1 MANINWQQARAL
13 AEEAKTLAD
22 PQQENLVRR
31 IKSEDAAL
39 GEAVEDL
46 LDLSGRPAP
55 DVDPDAPLEG
65 QRLGAYRLIEPVGS
79 GGMGTVYLAERADD
93 VFDKRVAIKIMA
105 SGAMD
110 PRIAAR
116 LRAERQILAALEHPN
131 IARLLDG
138 GTTPSGVPY
147 IVMEHVEGREL
158 GAYCDRHRLSVDD
171 RLKLFSK
178 ICHAVHYAHRN
189 LVVHRDLKPSNVL
202 VTEDGEP
209 KLLDFGIAKILDEE
223 LGQQTVAMTQ
233 ANMVVMTP
241 EYASPEQ
248 ARGDPITTASD
259 IYGLGI
265 VLYELLTGQVP
276 FRVSM
281 RRPEEMFRVI
291 LEAAPVRPS
300 DSIKPAIAV
309 DRRDP
314 PYDAEIVADLRRTTP
329 DKLAKQLRG
338 DLDQIIL
345 TALRK
350 EPERRYASAQQ
361 FADDI
366 RRYQDNLPTLA
377 QPDSKLYRAR
387 KFARRHWIGL
397 SFVGVLVVL
406 ASSAAVVFALQA
418 ARIAE
423 ERDIA
428 EVERTRAQEVSD
440 FLVRLTA
447 TASPY
452 QTPTLRDLVLAGSK
466 QLDDL
471 DGQPGLQAE
480 LRNVLG
486 DISLQMGSYQE
497 AENLLTDALG
507 QREELFG
514 AESPQAAETRYLLGN
529 TLRRM
534 GKFDEALVMYADAQS
549 IFEKIPDQREWLG
562 YVLQNI
568 AHSKLAQGQV
578 SAAEQDYREAQR
590 LIGEEVGP
598 TTYFYGIVTGDLANA
613 LFSAGKLD
621 EAENSYRE
629 SIQILATEDP
639 TDPDIH
645 VRRAAL
651 ALVLHWKGEY
661 EEAQRLFETSI
672 PPMAEALGDKHP
684 DVLGAK
690 SNLGRLLHD
699 RGDLAGAERLFEE
712 VLAGNESNL
721 GSDHYLVGYSRV
733 NLATLWHDRG
743 RLAAAEEQL
752 RAALNVYDGTLAP
765 DHVYVGAAL
774 VALGNVLVDRGLEL
788 PALGLLERGVG
799 IYKQS
804 LSEDHWQVADAE
816 ASLGRALT
824 VADRPDEGAPLLAR
838 GHEILRASRGDN
850 DRRTRRAAEWLRL
863 AADET
868 R

>member
-65 QRLGAYRLIEPVGS
+65 QRLGAYRLIEPIGS

-93 VFDKRVAIKIMA
+93 VFDKRVAIKIMS
-105 SGAMD
+105 SGATD

-116 LRAERQILAALEHPN
+116 LRAERQILAALEHPS

-158 GAYCDRHRLSVDD
+158 TAYCDRHRLSVDD
-171 RLKLFSK
+171 RLELFSK

-300 DSIKPAIAV
+300 DAIKPAVTV

-314 PYDAEIVADLRRTTP
+314 PYDPEIVADLRRTTP

-338 DLDQIIL
+338 DLDQIVL

-361 FADDI
+361 LADDI
-366 RRYQDNLPTLA
+366 RRYQDDLPTLA
-377 QPDSKLYRAR
+377 QPDSNLYRAR
-387 KFARRHWIGL
+387 KFVRRNWLSL
-397 SFVGVLVVL
+397 SFVASLVAL
-406 ASSAAVVFALQA
+406 ATTAAIVFALQA
-418 ARIAE
+418 TRIAE

-428 EVERTRAQEVSD
+428 ETERARAEQVSD
-440 FLVRLTA
+440 FLVRLTQ

-452 QTPTLRDLVLAGSK
+452 ETPNLRDMVRSGAT
-466 QLDDL
+466 QIDDL
-471 DGQPGLQAE
+471 DNQPALQSE
-480 LRNVLG
+480 LQHVLG
-486 DISLQMGSYQE
+486 DISIEMGSYRE
-497 AENLLTDALG
+497 AERLLSAALETRTG
-507 QREELFG
+507 IFG
-514 AESPQAAETRYLLGN
+514 IANRRTAQTRYLLGDAY
-529 TLRRM
+529 RGM
-534 GKFDEALVMYADAQS
+534 GRFADAIS
-549 IFEKIPDQREWLG
+549 MYNGALATFEAME
-562 YVLQNI
+562 
-568 AHSKLAQGQV
+568 
-578 SAAEQDYREAQR
+578 
-590 LIGEEVGP
+590 GEERWRGYALQSRGHAQLAEDSVADAETDYELALSLLEQSTGSESFDVGV
-598 TTYFYGIVTGDLANA
+598 ITGDLANA
-613 LFSAGKLD
+613 QFRSGKLD
-621 EAENSYRE
+621 QAAQNYRRAIE
-629 SIQILATEDP
+629 IITNVDP
-639 TDPDIH
+639 GDPDIQ

-651 ALVLHWKGEY
+651 ALTLHWKGEY
-661 EEAQRLFETSI
+661 DEAQRLFEASI
-672 PPMAEALGDKHP
+672 PPMAEALGAQHP

-712 VLAGNESNL
+712 VLAGNENNL
-721 GSDHYLVGYSRV
+721 GPDHYLVAYSRV
-733 NLATLWHDRG
+733 NLAKLWTDRG
-743 RLAAAEEQL
+743 RLSAAEEQL
-752 RAALNVYDGTLAP
+752 RTALETYNGTLAP
-765 DHVYVGAAL
+765 DHAYVGAAL

-788 PALGLLERGVG
+788 PAIKQLERGVG
-799 IYKQS
+799 IFKKS
-804 LSEDHWQVADAE
+804 LPEDHWQVADAE

-824 VADRPDEGAPLLAR
+824 VADRADQGAPLLAR
-838 GHEILRASRGDN
+838 GHEILKATRGEN

>member
-65 QRLGAYRLIEPVGS
+65 QRLGAYRLIEPLGS

-93 VFDKRVAIKIMA
+93 VFDKRVAIKIMS

-171 RLKLFSK
+171 RLELFAK
-178 ICHAVHYAHRN
+178 ICTAVHYAHRN

-202 VTEDGEP
+202 VTEEGEP

-291 LEAAPVRPS
+291 LDATPVWPS
-300 DSIKPAIAV
+300 VALKPAVEV

-314 PYDAEIVADLRRTTP
+314 PYEPEIVADLRRTTP

-361 FADDI
+361 LADDI
-366 RRYQDNLPTLA
+366 RRYQEDRPTLA

-387 KFARRHWIGL
+387 KFARRNWLSL
-397 SFVGVLVVL
+397 SFVATLVLM
-406 ASSAAVVFALQA
+406 ASSAAIVFGLQA
-418 ARIAE
+418 KRIAE
-423 ERDIA
+423 ERDLA
-428 EVERTRAQEVSD
+428 ESERTRAQQVSD
-440 FLVRLTA
+440 FLVQLTR

-452 QTPTLRDLVLAGSK
+452 ETPTLRDLVLAGSQ
-466 QLDDL
+466 QLDRL
-471 DGQPGLQAE
+471 EGQPALQAE

-497 AENLLTDALG
+497 AENLLINALDE
-507 QREELFG
+507 RVELFG
-514 AESPQAAETRYLLGN
+514 TESRQAAETRYLLGN
-529 TLRRM
+529 VLRRM
-534 GKFDEALVMYADAQS
+534 GRFNDALVMYDKAQS
-549 IFEKIPDQREWLG
+549 TFEVLPDQREWLG
-562 YVLQNI
+562 YVLQNVGH
-568 AHSKLAQGQV
+568 AKLAQGRIGP
-578 SAAEQDYREAQR
+578 AEQDYREAQR

-598 TTYFYGIVTGDLANA
+598 SSYFYGIVTGDLANA
-613 LFSAGKLD
+613 LFSAGKIN
-621 EAENSYRE
+621 EAEDSYRQ
-629 SIQILATEDP
+629 SIQILSTEDP

-651 ALVLHWKGEY
+651 ALTLHWKGEY
-661 EEAQRLFETSI
+661 DEAQGLFEASI
-672 PPMAEALGDKHP
+672 PPMAEALGEQHP

-721 GSDHYLVGYSRV
+721 GADHYLVAYSRV
-733 NLATLWHDRG
+733 NLARLWTDRG
-743 RLAAAEEQL
+743 RLSAAEEQL
-752 RAALNVYDGTLAP
+752 RAALDTYNGTLAP
-765 DHVYVGAAL
+765 DHAYVGAAL

-788 PALGLLERGVG
+788 PAIKQLERGVG
-799 IYKQS
+799 IFKKS
-804 LSEDHWQVADAE
+804 LPEDHWQVADAE

-824 VADRPDEGAPLLAR
+824 VADRADQGAPLLAR
-838 GHEILRASRGDN
+838 GHEILKASRGDN